1 VPVTVRITPLA
12 LSRFVQEA
20 RAQGTS
26 PARLM
31 RQALQNSALRREQ
44 ARRRDGGA

>member
-1 VPVTVRITPLA
+1 VTVRVTPST

-31 RQALQNSALRREQ
+31 RQALQSSAIQRAQ
-44 ARRRDGGA
+44 ARRRAGGA